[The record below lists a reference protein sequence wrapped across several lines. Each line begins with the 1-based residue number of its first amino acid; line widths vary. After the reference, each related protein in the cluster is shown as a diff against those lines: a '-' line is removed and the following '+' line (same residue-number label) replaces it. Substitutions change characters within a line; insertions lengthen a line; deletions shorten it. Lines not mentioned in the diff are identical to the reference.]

1 MPYSITLYLQKCVI
15 RQFIKYSAAIMTYA
29 LVFNKLYPPLRISS
43 KFCLYTYLYCLLLT
57 CCLSVA
63 GHAIFSYCS
72 MKARDYFSLPLT
84 NTVLL
89 FLIMLCRCFL
99 QLDTRNYYIK
109 SSVTICIVTL
119 ANIFQLTITLNHLV
133 K

>member
-72 MKARDYFSLPLT
+72 IKARDYFSLPLT
-84 NTVLL
+84 NTVYCFNNALL
-89 FLIMLCRCFL
+89 LYL
-99 QLDTRNYYIK
+99 QLNTRNYYIK